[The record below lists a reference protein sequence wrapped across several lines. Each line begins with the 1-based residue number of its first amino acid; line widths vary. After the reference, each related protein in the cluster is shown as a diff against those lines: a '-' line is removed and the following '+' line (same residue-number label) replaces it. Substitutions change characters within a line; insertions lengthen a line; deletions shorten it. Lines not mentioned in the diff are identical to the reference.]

1 MSASV
6 RPPVSGRQAA
16 FFAVWVLLVVSVVSW
31 RPGVLFTG
39 GIDPVV
45 IAKAAVGLTAFIGA
59 VVVTR
64 TVRRHGRVG
73 ARSLILLLIVVAVSS
88 VGAIAAGDPT
98 SSMVLSARIVLV
110 TATVVVLVASG
121 PPMLVLTT
129 LLSALGAVALVA
141 AVTGLPELVADGRL
155 GGGIPDMQPNEVA
168 GLAAPAAVALVVDL
182 GRRGARLWNTA
193 FFVVFAGIVFAT
205 GSRTT
210 LIVVGIAVV
219 LALLMAM
226 PIPRSTAAGIIVL
239 VPVAYV
245 VLTFT
250 DIVEQ
255 FAIRGQSA
263 AELASLSSRTIA
275 WTAVL
280 EVPFETWAKWIGVG
294 LAVKTVTVNQRWWDS
309 QVLDSSWVSVL
320 AQAGVIGIAL
330 VGLWVVATTL
340 DSLRSDRML
349 RNLTLPLLVLIIARS
364 TLENGLIESSAIFAL
379 FLTISLVLEPGSQY
393 PRPPRP
399 TTYDLLRD
407 AGPREAAVGPHRT

>member
-1 MSASV
+1 MPAPV
-6 RPPVSGRQAA
+6 RSPFSRRQAA
-16 FFAVWVLLVVSVVSW
+16 FFSVWLLLVVSVVSW

-39 GIDPVV
+39 GVDPVV
-45 IAKAAVGLTAFIGA
+45 IAKAAVGLTAVIGA
-59 VVVTR
+59 VIVTR

-73 ARSLILLLIVVAVSS
+73 ARSLVLLLIVVAVSS
-88 VGAIAAGDPT
+88 VGAIAAGDAT
-98 SSMVLSARIVLV
+98 SSLVLSARIVLV

-121 PPMLVLTT
+121 PPMLALTT
-129 LLSALGAVALVA
+129 LLGALGAVALVA
-141 AVTGLPELVADGRL
+141 AVTGIPELLSEGRL

-182 GRRGARLWNTA
+182 GRRGLRVGNTVLFA
-193 FFVVFAGIVFAT
+193 VFAGILFAT

-210 LIVVGIAVV
+210 LVVVGIAVV
-219 LALLMAM
+219 LALVIAW
-226 PIPRSTAAGIIVL
+226 PIPRSTTAGILVL
-239 VPVAYV
+239 VPIAYV
-245 VLTFT
+245 LLTFT
-250 DIVEQ
+250 DVVEQ
-255 FAIRGQSA
+255 FAVRGQSA

-320 AQAGVIGIAL
+320 AQAGVIGMAL

-349 RNLTLPLLVLIIARS
+349 RSLTLPLLVLIVGRS
-364 TLENGLIESSAIFAL
+364 ILENGLIESSAIFAL
-379 FLTISLVLEPGSQY
+379 FLTISLVLEPGSEY
-393 PRPPRP
+393 PRPPRE
-399 TTYDLLRD
+399 TAYGLLREPEPWR
-407 AGPREAAVGPHRT
+407 AGDGRPRP